1 MTMRKRAL
9 GISAGVF
16 MTLAGGTAAQAIE
29 CIAPSAPGG
38 GWDFT
43 CRSVSKL
50 LYDLKLVDTPIQVT
64 NITGAT
70 GAVAFAQ
77 VAQDRAADGELLV
90 ATSTMSTV
98 MMAQNKY
105 PGNVDTM
112 RWVATLGTDVGVVV
126 VGKDSRF
133 KNLQDLVD
141 EMKAAPEKVAN
152 GGAIY
157 DHLRLLSIAKA
168 AGLSTE
174 DLTKIR
180 MVHYNGCGES
190 IPAVMGGHI
199 EVTTCDLGEA
209 GPFVESGDVRVLAAL
224 GENRPLP
231 PFQDVPTA
239 KEQGFDVLGYNW
251 RGFYVGGDVTD
262 ADYGKW
268 SEKLDT
274 LYKSKE
280 WKDTATAAGLQP
292 IWMSGEEF
300 EGFVRKSVEDMTT
313 LSKEVGILK

>member
-1 MTMRKRAL
+1 MITRKYAL
-9 GISAGVF
+9 GMAAGAL
-16 MTLAGGTAAQAIE
+16 MTLAAGSAQAIE

-50 LYDLKLVDTPIQVT
+50 LYDLKLVDSPIQVN

-70 GAVAFAQ
+70 GAVAFSA
-77 VAQDRAADGELLV
+77 VAQDRAADGQLLV

-98 MMAQNKY
+98 MLAQGKY
-105 PGNVDTM
+105 PGDVDTM

-126 VGKDSRF
+126 VNKDSRF
-133 KNLQDLVD
+133 KNLQDLVN
-141 EMKAAPEKVAN
+141 EMKAKPESVAN

-157 DHLRLLSIAKA
+157 DHLRLLSIAKS
-168 AGLSTE
+168 AGIPTS

-231 PFQDVPTA
+231 PFENVPTA
-239 KEQGFDVLGYNW
+239 REQGFDVLGYNW
-251 RGFYVGGDVTD
+251 RGFYVGGDVSD
-262 ADYGKW
+262 DDYNAW
-268 SEKLDT
+268 IQKLET
-274 LYKSKE
+274 LHKSKE
-280 WKDTATAAGLQP
+280 WIETATAAGLQP
-292 IWMSGEEF
+292 IWMSGKEF
-300 EGFVRKSVEDMTT
+300 DGFVRKSVDDMTT
-313 LSKEVGILK
+313 LSKEVGLLK

>member
-1 MTMRKRAL
+1 MITRKHAL

-16 MTLAGGTAAQAIE
+16 MTLAGATAAQAIE

-50 LYDLKLVDTPIQVT
+50 LYDLKLVETPIQVT

-105 PGNVDTM
+105 PGDVDTM
-112 RWVATLGTDVGVVV
+112 RWVATLGTDVGVVL

-133 KNLQDLVD
+133 KNLQDLVN
-141 EMKAAPEKVAN
+141 EMKAKPDSIVN

-168 AGLSTE
+168 AGLSAE
-174 DLTKIR
+174 DLAKIR

-224 GENRPLP
+224 GEKRPLP

-251 RGFYVGGDVTD
+251 RGFYVGGDVSD
-262 ADYGKW
+262 ADYNKW

-280 WKDTATAAGLQP
+280 WTDTAQAAGLQP
-292 IWMSGEEF
+292 IWMSGQEF
-300 EGFVRKSVEDMTT
+300 EGFVRKSVEDMTA